1 MFIFAVEC
9 MFHRIFVL
17 KPYQMNRLRS
27 VFLALSIVL
36 SALLAYGLFTLPR
49 PADVDAAGFS
59 SARVVKDIEVL
70 SREHHSVAHPEE
82 RARVR
87 EYLVQRLQELGA
99 DTVRIFSYDSLVGPQ
114 NKHVI
119 YTFDAHNILA
129 DFAPLHESAD
139 SSAEL
144 LFVAHY
150 DSRYSQPFARDTV
163 WSYGAADDGYGI
175 GIALETVSDLLKD
188 RSEWKQGVKV
198 LFTDAEEVG
207 MMGMKA
213 LWENDAEVLD
223 NVGLMINI
231 EARGP
236 WGPALLFE
244 ACPGN
249 EKVIDLYSETASY
262 PYTFSLTTVVYSFM
276 PNFTDFTIVK
286 DSIPGLNFSTIT
298 DVNHYH
304 THLDNFSNISEK
316 SIQHYGEQILPL
328 AREYVMNGE
337 YADVNA
343 LKSDSDAVNFTVPVI
358 GLLNFSKI
366 GYTIFNVAVFIV
378 FLLVFGLEGVRGRI
392 KPVKVVVKSAKV
404 LGFALLALVL
414 GELVAFVC
422 GKAAGVAFKPFGI
435 MQGIAF
441 DNIAMIVSVVLMALV
456 CVLVYVAAR
465 AKTVRASAGS
475 MRASAVI
482 NAAKGHAFNA
492 LYGSLAL
499 VFLLSVVLLIAL
511 GENMMFLIPLVAATA
526 AMILYHLTNLRVWLL
541 AGIVLIF
548 LHAFSFYYALAMA
561 LTIGAL
567 GAVMMLAFFDL
578 MILIPLADLYLIPE
592 RKK

>member
-1 MFIFAVEC
+1 
-9 MFHRIFVL
+9 
-17 KPYQMNRLRS
+17 MNRFRPLILAVS
-27 VFLALSIVL
+27 VVMT
-36 SALLAYGLFTLPR
+36 ALLAYGMFTLPC
-49 PADVDAAGFS
+49 PKGPDAEGFS
-59 SARVVKDIEVL
+59 SARVAKDIEVM
-70 SREHHSVAHPEE
+70 SKEHHSVAHPVE
-82 RARVR
+82 RAKVR
-87 EYLVQRLQELGA
+87 EYLVQRLQQLGA
-99 DTVRIFSYDSLVGPQ
+99 DTVQIFSYDSLVGPK
-114 NKHVI
+114 NKHVV

-129 DFAPLHESAD
+129 EFAPLQETSEPATD
-139 SSAEL
+139 L

-163 WSYGAADDGYGI
+163 WSYGAADDGYGV
-175 GIALETVSDLLKD
+175 GVTLETVSHLLKK

-207 MMGMKA
+207 MMGMTA
-213 LWENDAEVLD
+213 MWENNKEVFD

-249 EKVIDLYSETASY
+249 RKVIDLYASTSRY
-262 PYTFSLTTVVYSFM
+262 PYTYSLTTVVYNFM

-328 AREYVMNGE
+328 ASEYVLNE
-337 YADVNA
+337 AYSDVNA
-343 LKSDSDAVNFTVPVI
+343 MRAESDAINFTIPAV

-366 GYTIFNVAVFIV
+366 GYVIV
-378 FLLVFGLEGVRGRI
+378 NAAFFLLFLLLFGVEGIRGR
-392 KPVKVVVKSAKV
+392 VKASKVFVKSMKV
-404 LGFALLALVL
+404 LGFALVALLA
-414 GELVAFVC
+414 GEIVAFVC
-422 GKAAGVAFKPFGI
+422 GMIAGVTFKPFGV
-435 MQGIAF
+435 MQGIRF
-441 DNIAMIVSVVLMALV
+441 DNAAMIASVALMAV
-456 CVLVYVAAR
+456 ISVIAYVSAR
-465 AKTVRASAGS
+465 VKSVRATSGS
-475 MRASAVI
+475 MRASASL

-511 GENMMFLIPLVAATA
+511 GENMMFFIPLAFATL
-526 AMILYHLTNLRVWLL
+526 AMVLYHLTNLRVWIL
-541 AGIVLIF
+541 AAIVLIL

-567 GAVMMLAFFDL
+567 GAVMMLAFFDF
-578 MILIPLADLYLIPE
+578 MVLIPLADIYMMQE